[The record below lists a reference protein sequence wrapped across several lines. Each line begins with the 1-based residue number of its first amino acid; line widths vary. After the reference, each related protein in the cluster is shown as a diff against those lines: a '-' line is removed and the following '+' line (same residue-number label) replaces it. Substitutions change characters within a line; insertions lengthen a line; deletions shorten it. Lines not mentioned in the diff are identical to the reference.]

1 MENIA
6 EVFKDKNFDEITLKY
21 INNFIEEFDD
31 LFGKYVN
38 REEVIKRIKENL
50 NQSFVFKEIKGAKGL
65 YYNKEKKIVLSNKII
80 DEEELKDVIF
90 HEMIHCITAREKYT
104 GFSKSYTSDD
114 YEELIVTCKGVTEG
128 FTQLVTQIRN
138 AKYYSR
144 GSDNAY
150 PILTEQIANL
160 ANLIGM
166 EKFLN
171 AGFNEPEKLFD
182 IMKEAGLID
191 DEEIELQVFLDNFD
205 VIWKYEKDIH
215 NARGE
220 TSESRLIEAIF
231 GHKKDQTEHCVSAKE
246 HIIKTFL
253 TVLRKNEV
261 ETINEV
267 EEIYRKNNEYAKQ
280 LAADEDYNSYEVV
293 WEKIDE
299 LISKGMSR
307 EEILSGAS
315 EDFRKIISERFYM
328 MDFFKLNPQERLIK
342 LNNNVDLYDFIS
354 DNRFSQFYKDQI
366 VNDFFGYEI
375 ENKDYLFEDLVW
387 GLADKIIE
395 RNYDIGK
402 LSIEF
407 INFKKLSGITYNL
420 YESDGID
427 TKYLDTYSTASI
439 SCQFSEFRI
448 ISSDE
453 ERTQILDRYTTIP
466 ENAILFIDDNGC
478 ILTYLGEN
486 QYTYINEENEEYS
499 NNGEVEYNFNKI
511 EILHKQLEA
520 RLSRYKVFE
529 EMRI

>member
-1 MENIA
+1 
-6 EVFKDKNFDEITLKY
+6 
-21 INNFIEEFDD
+21 
-31 LFGKYVN
+31 
-38 REEVIKRIKENL
+38 
-50 NQSFVFKEIKGAKGL
+50 
-65 YYNKEKKIVLSNKII
+65 
-80 DEEELKDVIF
+80 
-90 HEMIHCITAREKYT
+90 
-104 GFSKSYTSDD
+104 
-114 YEELIVTCKGVTEG
+114 
-128 FTQLVTQIRN
+128 
-138 AKYYSR
+138 
-144 GSDNAY
+144 
-150 PILTEQIANL
+150 
-160 ANLIGM
+160 
-166 EKFLN
+166 
-171 AGFNEPEKLFD
+171 
-182 IMKEAGLID
+182 
-191 DEEIELQVFLDNFD
+191 
-205 VIWKYEKDIH
+205 
-215 NARGE
+215 
-220 TSESRLIEAIF
+220 
-231 GHKKDQTEHCVSAKE
+231 
-246 HIIKTFL
+246 
-253 TVLRKNEV
+253 
-261 ETINEV
+261 
-267 EEIYRKNNEYAKQ
+267 
-280 LAADEDYNSYEVV
+280 
-293 WEKIDE
+293 
-299 LISKGMSR
+299 
-307 EEILSGAS
+307 
-315 EDFRKIISERFYM
+315 M

-499 NNGEVEYNFNKI
+499 NNGEVQYNFNKI